1 MKAAVLHKIG
11 EALRMDNVPVP
22 KAGPDE
28 VIIRTKACGICGTDL
43 HIRDGWGYTPELPF
57 IMGHE
62 PAGVVV
68 EVGERVTRFKPGD
81 RVVPNIFFTCGHC
94 FYCRTNRE
102 TQCVN
107 LEGILGVLKYPG
119 GYGEFF
125 KVRERQLFHLPE
137 KISFSE
143 GAVIADAVV
152 TAVHAVRRG
161 RVSPAETVM
170 VISVGGCSAAAIQ
183 ACKAYG
189 AKVISVVRSEE
200 KQERALRLGADVAL
214 NSRRTQISAAIKDL
228 TDGLGVQCVI
238 DGVGDGDTMMTGMES
253 LCNGGR
259 LVILGYTQDRYA
271 LDPRKTAV
279 QELEIIG
286 TRSGGRDDTVESI
299 RLVGSDTWVPVVT
312 DFFGIEQVEEAHAL
326 MRQGKNLGRI
336 VLTFGD

>member
-1 MKAAVLHKIG
+1 MKAAVLHKVG
-11 EALRMDNVPVP
+11 EPLRIDDVPAP

-28 VIIRTKACGICGTDL
+28 VIVRTKACGICGTDL

-68 EVGERVTRFKPGD
+68 EVGERVIRFKPGD

-102 TQCVN
+102 TQCLN
-107 LEGILGVLKYPG
+107 LNGILGVLKYPG
-119 GYGEFF
+119 GYGQFF

-143 GAVIADAVV
+143 GAIIADAVV

-161 RVSPAETVM
+161 RVSPGETVM

-189 AKVISVVRSEE
+189 AKVITVVRSPE
-200 KQERALRLGADVAL
+200 KQERALQLGADVAL
-214 NSRRTQISAAIKDL
+214 NSTQTHVPAAVKDL
-228 TDGLGVQCVI
+228 TDGLGAHCVI
-238 DGVGDGDTMMTGMES
+238 DGVGNADTMKTGMES
-253 LCNGGR
+253 LSHGGR
-259 LVILGYTQDRYA
+259 LVILGYTQDRYP
-271 LDPRKTAV
+271 LDPRDAAV
-279 QELEIIG
+279 HELEILG

-299 RLVGSDTWVPVVT
+299 RLVGADTWVPVVT
-312 DFFGIEQVEEAHAL
+312 DFFAIEQVEEAHEL
-326 MRQGKNLGRI
+326 MRQGKSLGRI
-336 VLTFGD
+336 VLTFEG